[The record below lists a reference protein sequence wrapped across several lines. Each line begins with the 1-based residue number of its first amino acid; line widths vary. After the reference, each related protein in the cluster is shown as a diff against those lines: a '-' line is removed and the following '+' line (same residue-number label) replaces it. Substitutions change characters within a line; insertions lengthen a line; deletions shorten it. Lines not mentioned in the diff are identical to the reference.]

1 MGPLGVQADLP
12 FVQAYTDRHGKRRY
26 YFRRKGYQRSALPGR
41 PGSPA
46 FIKAYQAALSGE
58 PRVAPSKTIERG
70 SFKAL
75 CHEYE
80 NSAEFSSLGALTRRE
95 MGYVIRELEAAHD
108 SKPVALL
115 ERKHVLRWRDEL
127 KDKPGAANKMIRVV
141 KALMV
146 FALERGY
153 VGANPAQGVKMLKIG
168 EWRPWTI
175 EETETFESRWS
186 VGSPERL
193 GYALALYTGQRRAD
207 LVKLT
212 FASIAG
218 TAISLRQ
225 GKTGVQLRIPIHP
238 ALQAVLAGVHPRH
251 SAAILTR
258 KDGKAMNPIYFGHL
272 MARAIE
278 DAGLPK
284 ECVLHGLR
292 KSAAVALID
301 AGCSPHQA
309 AAIIGHQ
316 TIRMLEHY
324 AKGRNQAKLGKA
336 AMVKWAG
343 TNREGV

>member
-1 MGPLGVQADLP
+1 MGPLGVQTDLP

-46 FIKAYQAALSGE
+46 FIKAYNAALSGE
-58 PRVAPSKTIERG
+58 PRVAPSETIERG

-80 NSAEFSSLGALTRRE
+80 NSAEFSSLGDLTRRE
-95 MGYVIRELEAAHD
+95 MGYVIRKLESEHG

-168 EWRPWTI
+168 EWRPWTA
-175 EETETFESRWS
+175 EEIGNFEARWPT
-186 VGSPERL
+186 GTLART
-193 GYALALYTGQRRAD
+193 GFALALYTGQRRAD
-207 LVKLT
+207 VARLT
-212 FASIAG
+212 WAMVAG
-218 TAISLRQ
+218 GSLRLRQ
-225 GKTGVQLRIPIHP
+225 LKTGTDLVIPIHP
-238 ALQAVLAGVHPRH
+238 ELKAALAAVHPRH
-251 SAAILTR
+251 EAAILSKSGR
-258 KDGKAMNPIYFGHL
+258 QLNPVYFGHL
-272 MARAIE
+272 MAEAI
-278 DAGLPK
+278 DKAGLPST
-284 ECVLHGLR
+284 CVLHGLR

-309 AAIIGHQ
+309 AAITGHQ
-316 TIRMLEHY
+316 TVRMLEHY